1 MKKLLTIAT
10 LSLLALASTHANSQT
25 YMEVGYTSANYDETF
40 VYSGRSYDA
49 GASPTAIRG
58 IYGYELNPNFSL
70 EGLLAQ
76 GLSSSNISISGIS
89 TPVELK
95 INSMYGLYAK
105 PKFQVAP
112 NWEAFAR
119 IGYAHIKGT
128 VSSQSASNSDS
139 GNSFSYGI
147 GMSYA
152 INKQL
157 SVNLDAMSYYDKNS
171 MTVTGT
177 TIGIGYKF

>member
-1 MKKLLTIAT
+1 MKKLLSAAT
-10 LSLLALASTHANSQT
+10 LSLLALASTHANAQS
-25 YMEVGYTSANYDETF
+25 YMEIGYTSANYDETF
-40 VYSGRSYDA
+40 IYSGRSYDA
-49 GASPTAIRG
+49 SASPTAIRG
-58 IYGYELNPNFSL
+58 IYGYEVNPNFSL
-70 EGLLAQ
+70 EGMLAQ
-76 GLSSSNISISGIS
+76 GLNNSNISISGIS
-89 TPVELK
+89 TPIELK
-95 INSMYGLYAK
+95 INNVYGLYAK
-105 PKFQVAP
+105 PKFQIAP

-119 IGYAHIKGT
+119 IGYAHSKGT
-128 VSSQSASNSDS
+128 LSYKSASESSS